1 MARGTKAW
9 LEQLLNI
16 LAVDNDPDD
25 DYPGK
30 HWDKESYRSQWS
42 DRLKQLNTGTA
53 GQDATLRALTETDR
67 RRLLDGILQIAQFSV
82 PQDDIYSQKMHD
94 AVLNRYVDY
103 VPEELPDLYKWSKQY
118 GKSAHLRSG
127 QQEQDRA
134 SLESL
139 LKTKTGKIRNPIQ
152 SLYRFVRGNAYLN
165 QSKDLIG
172 IMSDRVW
179 DPQIT
184 TALTKLAKHG
194 HIRHDPKTGTIL
206 FPRDTIR
213 QIDPYYEKYQET
225 LGALSN
231 VANNDYIELYKQ
243 MADDKFDERK
253 SPYNDMINELAR
265 DQVRRNLQQIPEDAP
280 IEERERILAEQQ
292 NELNQTL
299 LPPDYRNTAQALAN
313 YNSGLAIESGKK
325 LLVDSFGPRVKLA
338 SVFSEKGLRSLL
350 NHPKRALRLAQINEM
365 LDDNWNDIIAPGHEY
380 LWHPGWQGRNAQDR
394 HIDDAI
400 NAIPREDYSQIAR
413 IQEPSGPWKRGELNS
428 LNNYDTLRRTL
439 AENKR
444 QVVRRGEEIR
454 AQITQYIAAHP
465 EIQDRIAANNEQRLL
480 EDIRGIGYT
489 PTAEDKEEQDL
500 LSRVPSGNYQKK
512 IANIL
517 KNPRLVQLAE
527 RPYHYSKD
535 MLSAIPSDSPWR
547 LAKNRR
553 DLYDRSLNHSI
564 CVGVPQY
571 SYHNN
576 VQAKKSLIFF
586 SGEHTDLESETGE
599 LALYIDPKTKKIKK
613 VTIEQVHGVNNRSGS
628 SEGIA
633 ALRAIAKQLPG
644 KSVEDINNVVEQK
657 GIEYKEQRPADEDLE
672 ELYNDYL
679 NREGMAAGLPDHWQ
693 IGEHIQEDDNVLGE
707 IFQAA
712 AVRMQL
718 AGYHQDDD
726 GNWLRP
732 GDPRYDD
739 WDAEGNR
746 IVQDEGE
753 FDENDPGYS
762 GGGFVEPLNNPAYM
776 RLLELL
782 LDGGVTK
789 PSEHIR
795 SLVTRRF

>member
-9 LEQLLNI
+9 LDQLLNI
-16 LAVDNDPDD
+16 LAVDSDPDD
-25 DYPGK
+25 NYPGK

-42 DRLKQLNTGTA
+42 DRLRRLNTGTA
-53 GQDATLRALTETDR
+53 GQDTILRALTTADR
-67 RRLLDGILQIAQFSV
+67 RRLLDGILKIAQFNV

-94 AVLNRYVDY
+94 AVLSRYADD
-103 VPEELPDLYKWSKQY
+103 VPEDLPDLYKWSKQY

-139 LKTKTGKIRNPIQ
+139 LKTKAGKIRNPIQ

-179 DPQIT
+179 DPQVT

-194 HIRHDPKTGTIL
+194 YIRHDPKTGTIL

-225 LGALSN
+225 LGALSK
-231 VANNDYIELYKQ
+231 VATDDYIKLYKQ

-265 DQVRRNLQQIPEDAP
+265 DQIRRNLRQIPEDAP

-299 LPPDYRNTAQALAN
+299 LLPDYRNTAQMLAN
-313 YNSGLAIESGKK
+313 YNGGLTKEGKK
-325 LLVDSFGPRVKLA
+325 LLADRFGPRVKLA

-365 LDDNWNDIIAPGHEY
+365 LDDNWNDITAPGHEY

-400 NAIPREDYSQIAR
+400 NAIPHEDYSQIAR

-428 LNNYDTLRRTL
+428 LNNYDALRRTL
-439 AENKR
+439 AENKQ
-444 QVVRRGEEIR
+444 QVARRGEEIR

-465 EIQDRIAANNEQRLL
+465 EIQDRIAENNEQRLL
-480 EDIRGIGYT
+480 EDIRGIGYM

-512 IANIL
+512 ISLIL

-613 VTIEQVHGVNNRSGS
+613 VTVEQVHGVNNRPGS
-628 SEGIA
+628 SVGTS
-633 ALRAIAKQLPG
+633 ALRAIAKQLAG

-657 GIEYKEQRPADEDLE
+657 GIEYKEENPQVDPNDAYQDALHEWAFEHDVPAEVVNAG
-672 ELYNDYL
+672 ELY
-679 NREGMAAGLPDHWQ
+679 
-693 IGEHIQEDDNVLGE
+693 DDDAYNFATE
-707 IFQAA
+707 
-712 AVRMQL
+712 RMRQDGWHL
-718 AGYHQDDD
+718 DDD
-726 GNWLRP
+726 GNWIAR
-732 GDPRYDD
+732 GDPRYND
-739 WDAEGNR
+739 WDAHGNR
-746 IVQDEGE
+746 IVNEGE

-782 LDGGVTK
+782 LEGGVTK
-789 PSEHIR
+789 PSEHMR
-795 SLVTRRF
+795 ELVTRRF